1 MSVTPTASDCSDY
14 TDITSNNRLSAAGEH
29 ICALIPAAGRGMRMG
44 KAENKLFLQ
53 TGGKPIL
60 LRTLEAFQ
68 HHPRVTD
75 ICLVTNPCEQDLIL
89 EMIRAHALDKVTV
102 LAYGGKTR
110 GASVMNGLKQL
121 QAAGLEA
128 GATVM
133 VHDGARCFV
142 GAEVIERAINATR
155 QYGAVV
161 TALPARDTIKC
172 VDDSSRVTDTPNRAQ
187 LRQVQT
193 PQSFRFEPLLHAYEQ
208 FGTDLTD
215 DAAVMEQAGYAVHV
229 IPGSD
234 FNIKVTTPVDL
245 LIAEALVTY
254 LEL

>member
-1 MSVTPTASDCSDY
+1 MSAAIEPDY
-14 TDITSNNRLSAAGEH
+14 IDITLNNHLSGAAEH

-44 KAENKLFLQ
+44 KAENKLFLR

-68 HHPRVTD
+68 NHPRVTD

-89 EMIRAHALDKVTV
+89 DMIRTHALGKVTV

-110 GASVMNGLKQL
+110 GASVLNGLNAL
-121 QAAGLEA
+121 RTAGLEA
-128 GATVM
+128 DATVM

-142 GAEVIERAINATR
+142 GSEVIERTINATR

-161 TALPARDTIKC
+161 AALPARDTIKY
-172 VDDSSRVTDTPNRAQ
+172 VDNSSRVIDTPNRAQ

-193 PQSFRFEPLLHAYEQ
+193 PQSFRFEPLLNAYEQ

-215 DAAVMEQAGYAVHV
+215 DAAVMEQSGHSVHV

>member
-1 MSVTPTASDCSDY
+1 MSDRSTESDC
-14 TDITSNNRLSAAGEH
+14 TDITLNNRLSGAAEH
-29 ICALIPAAGRGMRMG
+29 ICVLIPAAGRGIRMG
-44 KAENKLFLQ
+44 KAENKLFLK

-68 HHPRVTD
+68 NHPRVTD

-89 EMIRAHALDKVTV
+89 DMIRSHDLDKVTV
-102 LAYGGKTR
+102 LAYGGATR
-110 GASVMNGLKQL
+110 GESVLNGLNAL
-121 QAAGLEA
+121 RAAGLEA
-128 GATVM
+128 DAIVM

-142 GAEVIERAINATR
+142 GSEVIERAVNATPR
-155 QYGAVV
+155 YGAII
-161 TALPARDTIKC
+161 TALPTRDTIKY
-172 VDDSSRVTDTPNRAQ
+172 VDDSNRVTDTPNRAQ

-193 PQSFRFEPLLHAYEQ
+193 PQSFRFEPLLNAYEQ

-215 DAAVMEQAGYAVHV
+215 DAAVMERAGYSVHV